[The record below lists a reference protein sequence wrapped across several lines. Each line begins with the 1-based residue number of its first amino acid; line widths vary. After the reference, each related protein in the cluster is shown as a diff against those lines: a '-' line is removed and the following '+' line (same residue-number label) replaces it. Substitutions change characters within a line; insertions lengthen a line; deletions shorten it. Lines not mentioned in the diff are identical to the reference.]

1 MSSNHQHTVLL
12 GPKDIE
18 LSELLG
24 RMIALPAW
32 RPFDPLLIE
41 FVGRLSSRLLIS
53 PSVRRFP
60 ELAALGHWFRKAR
73 LLEMARTHSGALP
86 GHVRLGRG
94 LTFHVAPANVD
105 SVFMYSWLIS
115 LLAGNANIVRV
126 SQKGGPQQDVL
137 VDLLASLCEDEKF
150 NEVAPR
156 IVLLTYPHDRAV
168 TQLISLAC
176 QVRVVWGG
184 DATVTELRSI
194 PLRPTATDLCFADRF
209 SLAAIGA
216 EALAALEERAFADLV
231 HGFYNDTFWFGQ
243 QACSSPRMVV
253 WVGSQPQIERA
264 QERFWP
270 AVANEVA
277 RNRAENS
284 PAMLMARLGSVFE
297 FAAAGRGHWGL
308 PSGLQAFPVVVETDS
323 KDLRLVRESHCGNG
337 LFVQQSIESLAELG
351 PRLTDKD
358 QTLAV
363 FGFAAGDYEALLSK
377 LPPRSIDRIAPIGS
391 ALSFDPVWDGQD
403 FFASMTRMIAVPQ

>member
-1 MSSNHQHTVLL
+1 MSSNRSHTVLL
-12 GPKDIE
+12 GPRDFE
-18 LSELLG
+18 LTELLG
-24 RMIALPAW
+24 RMSALPAW

-41 FVGRLSSRLLIS
+41 FVGRLSNRLLTS
-53 PSVRRFP
+53 PSVRQFP

-73 LLEMARTHSGALP
+73 LLEMARTHSTALP

-137 VDLLASLCEDEKF
+137 VNLLASLCEDENF
-150 NEVAPR
+150 SEVASR
-156 IVLLTYPHDRAV
+156 IVLLTYPHDREV
-168 TQLISLAC
+168 TQLISQAC

-209 SLAAIGA
+209 SLAAIAA
-216 EALAALEERAFADLV
+216 EPLAELDEGAFAGLV

-253 WVGSQPQIERA
+253 WVGSQSQVERA
-264 QERFWP
+264 QKRFWP
-270 AVANEVA
+270 ALADEVT

-297 FAAAGRGHWGL
+297 FAGAGPGQWGL
-308 PSGLQAFPVVVETDS
+308 SSGLQAFPIVLDS
-323 KDLRLVRESHCGNG
+323 DAADLRLVRENHCGNG
-337 LFVQQSIESLAELG
+337 LFVQQSIASLAELG

-363 FGFAAGDYEALLSK
+363 FGFTAGDYETLLSK
-377 LPPRSIDRIAPIGS
+377 LPPRSIDRIVTIGS